1 MPFTSKMHKNQPV
14 TGMHWD
20 CFGFQGLHD
29 VRLLEHVADYPT
41 TILNLWP
48 PSGLKYWSLGF
59 KWQHPWVVPSTLAT
73 FRSLGF
79 QAYGNLQEMLLQSCL
94 GNPHS
99 SRSSEEMV
107 ERSRDL
113 VLFLGMT
120 GLINFHYWDWNLC
133 KSWCFLGS
141 NKQQTDQ
148 KRLMSLRH
156 LFKTTR
162 KTHSVIFTSGATQ
175 SLQLLGEHYPWKST
189 TTGGCFLYAD
199 ESHTSPIGLEIGVV
213 LKGFAGV
220 RTHVSMLKH
229 GDHFGWMSFP
239 FKTTQLREWHA
250 GWSGKSLGTWPGCL
264 RPNQSGCPGFRNRSG
279 EAKQFLWWAC
289 VKELQ
294 LNKPWKHSGDSDMRV
309 A

>member
-41 TILNLWP
+41 SILNLWP
-48 PSGLKYWSLGF
+48 PSGLKHWSLGF
-59 KWQHPWVVPSTLAT
+59 KRQHPWVVPSTLAT

-120 GLINFHYWDWNLC
+120 GLINFHYWGIGIYANHGVFWEATNSKQTKSDLCHWGTCSKPPGRLIVWFLPLEQRKVFSCWGSIIHGNL
-133 KSWCFLGS
+133 
-141 NKQQTDQ
+141 QQLVVAFSMRM
-148 KRLMSLRH
+148 K
-156 LFKTTR
+156 
-162 KTHSVIFTSGATQ
+162 VIPVPLA
-175 SLQLLGEHYPWKST
+175 W
-189 TTGGCFLYAD
+189 
-199 ESHTSPIGLEIGVV
+199 
-213 LKGFAGV
+213 
-220 RTHVSMLKH
+220 R
-229 GDHFGWMSFP
+229 
-239 FKTTQLREWHA
+239 
-250 GWSGKSLGTWPGCL
+250 
-264 RPNQSGCPGFRNRSG
+264 
-279 EAKQFLWWAC
+279 
-289 VKELQ
+289 
-294 LNKPWKHSGDSDMRV
+294 
-309 A
+309 